1 MKKIACLS
9 ALAAVL
15 AFTAGTSVAATST
28 VTGGYA
34 QSDAQGQMNKMGGFN
49 LKYRYEE
56 DNSPLGVI
64 GSFTYTEKSRTAS
77 SGDYNKNQYY
87 GITAGPAYR
96 INDWASIYGV
106 VGVGYGKFQ
115 TTEYPTYKHDTSD
128 YGFSYGA
135 GLQFNPMENVA
146 LDFSYEQ
153 SRIRSVDV
161 GTGLPVLVTAS
172 NHFGDIKNPP
182 LGADFCFKVSG
193 RKYRFRDGCNPPSV
207 TGSW

>member
-15 AFTAGTSVAATST
+15 AVSAGTAVAATST
-28 VTGGYA
+28 VSGGYA
-34 QSDAQGQMNKMGGFN
+34 QSDYQGVANKAGGFN

-64 GSFTYTEKSRTAS
+64 GSFTYTQKTDDRFDSSNKS
-77 SGDYNKNQYY
+77 QYY
-87 GITAGPAYR
+87 GLTAGPAYR
-96 INDWASIYGV
+96 LNDWASIYGV
-106 VGVGYGKFQ
+106 IGLGYGKAQGNQF
-115 TTEYPTYKHDTSD
+115 PNNDSTSD

-135 GLQFNPMENVA
+135 GLQFNPIENVA

-161 GTGLPVLVTAS
+161 GTWIV
-172 NHFGDIKNPP
+172 
-182 LGADFCFKVSG
+182 GAG
-193 RKYRFRDGCNPPSV
+193 YRF
-207 TGSW
+207 

>member
-15 AFTAGTSVAATST
+15 AVSAGTAVAATST

-34 QSDAQGQMNKMGGFN
+34 QSDAQGAANKMNGFN
-49 LKYRYEE
+49 LKYRYEQ

-64 GSFTYTEKSRTAS
+64 GSFTYTEKDRTDS
-77 SGDYNKNQYY
+77 FGDYNKTQYY

-96 INDWASIYGV
+96 LNDWASIYGV

-115 TTEYPTYKHDTSD
+115 QTENEGLNRTASNSD

-135 GLQFNPMENVA
+135 GLQFNPIQDVA

-153 SRIRSVDV
+153 SRIRNVDV
-161 GTGLPVLVTAS
+161 GTWIAGV
-172 NHFGDIKNPP
+172 G
-182 LGADFCFKVSG
+182 
-193 RKYRFRDGCNPPSV
+193 YRF
-207 TGSW
+207 

>member
-15 AFTAGTSVAATST
+15 AVSAGTAVAATST

-34 QSDAQGQMNKMGGFN
+34 QSDMQGVANKANGFN
-49 LKYRYEE
+49 LKYRYEM
-56 DNSPLGVI
+56 DDQPLGVI
-64 GSFTYTEKSRTAS
+64 GSFTYTEKDRS
-77 SGDYNKNQYY
+77 SSDNNYHKSQYY

-96 INDWASIYGV
+96 LNDWASIYGV

-115 TTEYPTYKHDTSD
+115 NNNYPHKSDMSD

-135 GLQFNPMENVA
+135 GLQFNPIENVA

-153 SRIRSVDV
+153 SRIRNVDV
-161 GTGLPVLVTAS
+161 GTWIAGV
-172 NHFGDIKNPP
+172 G
-182 LGADFCFKVSG
+182 
-193 RKYRFRDGCNPPSV
+193 YRF
-207 TGSW
+207 

>member
-34 QSDAQGQMNKMGGFN
+34 QS
-49 LKYRYEE
+49 
-56 DNSPLGVI
+56 
-64 GSFTYTEKSRTAS
+64 
-77 SGDYNKNQYY
+77 Y

-161 GTGLPVLVTAS
+161 GTWIAGV
-172 NHFGDIKNPP
+172 G
-182 LGADFCFKVSG
+182 
-193 RKYRFRDGCNPPSV
+193 YRF
-207 TGSW
+207 

>member
-15 AFTAGTSVAATST
+15 AVSAGTAVAATST

-34 QSDAQGQMNKMGGFN
+34 QSDYQGVMNKANGFN
-49 LKYRYEE
+49 LKYRYEQ
-56 DNSPLGVI
+56 DNNPLGVI
-64 GSFTYTEKSRTAS
+64 GSFTYTEKDRSENGA
-77 SGDYNKNQYY
+77 YNKGQYY

-96 INDWASIYGV
+96 LNDWASIYGV

-115 TTEYPTYKHDTSD
+115 DTNYPTHKDDTSD

-135 GLQFNPMENVA
+135 GVQFNPIENVA

-161 GTGLPVLVTAS
+161 GTWIAGV
-172 NHFGDIKNPP
+172 G
-182 LGADFCFKVSG
+182 
-193 RKYRFRDGCNPPSV
+193 YRF
-207 TGSW
+207 

>member
-9 ALAAVL
+9 QHWPQFWLSPQVL
-15 AFTAGTSVAATST
+15 PVAATST

-64 GSFTYTEKSRTAS
+64 GSFTYTEKSHTAS

-172 NHFGDIKNPP
+172 NHFGDIKIR
-182 LGADFCFKVSG
+182 LSG
-193 RKYRFRDGCNPPSV
+193 RIFVLRFRVENI
-207 TGSW
+207 GSEMVVIHLL

>member
-9 ALAAVL
+9 ALACVL
-15 AFTAGTSVAATST
+15 AVSVGTASAATST

-34 QSDAQGQMNKMGGFN
+34 QSDMQGVANKAGGFN
-49 LKYRYEE
+49 LKYRYEN
-56 DNSPLGVI
+56 DTPLGYI
-64 GSFTYTEKSRTAS
+64 GSFTYTQKSDTQD
-77 SGDYNKNQYY
+77 GVYNKGQYY

-115 TTEYPTYKHDTSD
+115 ATEFPAHESVSD

-135 GLQFNPMENVA
+135 GLQFNPIENVA

-161 GTGLPVLVTAS
+161 GTWIAGV
-172 NHFGDIKNPP
+172 G
-182 LGADFCFKVSG
+182 
-193 RKYRFRDGCNPPSV
+193 YRF
-207 TGSW
+207 

>member
-34 QSDAQGQMNKMGGFN
+34 QSDAQCQMNKMGGFN

-87 GITAGPAYR
+87 VNATNTALLVREVQSNVFHRVELQTRTVGETVVA
-96 INDWASIYGV
+96 GV
-106 VGVGYGKFQ
+106 VFVGRVFSGLEFTITHTHYTVDACPVVNAVSR
-115 TTEYPTYKHDTSD
+115 TTE
-128 YGFSYGA
+128 
-135 GLQFNPMENVA
+135 
-146 LDFSYEQ
+146 
-153 SRIRSVDV
+153 
-161 GTGLPVLVTAS
+161 
-172 NHFGDIKNPP
+172 
-182 LGADFCFKVSG
+182 
-193 RKYRFRDGCNPPSV
+193 
-207 TGSW
+207 

>member
-15 AFTAGTSVAATST
+15 AISAGTAVAATST

-34 QSDAQGQMNKMGGFN
+34 QSDMQGVANKAGGFN

-64 GSFTYTEKSRTAS
+64 GSFTYPAKSDTQNDFYTK
-77 SGDYNKNQYY
+77 GQYY

-106 VGVGYGKFQ
+106 VGVGYGKAQYNQFP
-115 TTEYPTYKHDTSD
+115 ENNNSTSD

-135 GLQFNPMENVA
+135 GLQFNPIENVA
-146 LDFSYEQ
+146 LDVSYEQ

-161 GTGLPVLVTAS
+161 GTWIV
-172 NHFGDIKNPP
+172 
-182 LGADFCFKVSG
+182 GAG
-193 RKYRFRDGCNPPSV
+193 YRF
-207 TGSW
+207 

>member
-15 AFTAGTSVAATST
+15 AISAGTAVAATST

-34 QSDAQGQMNKMGGFN
+34 QSDMQGVANKAGGFN
-49 LKYRYEE
+49 LKYRYEA

-64 GSFTYTEKSRTAS
+64 SSFTYTAKSDTQD
-77 SGDYNKNQYY
+77 GQYTKGQYY

-106 VGVGYGKFQ
+106 VGVGYGKAQYNQFP
-115 TTEYPTYKHDTSD
+115 ENNNSTSD

-135 GLQFNPMENVA
+135 GLQFNPIENVA
-146 LDFSYEQ
+146 LDVSYEQ

-161 GTGLPVLVTAS
+161 GTWIV
-172 NHFGDIKNPP
+172 
-182 LGADFCFKVSG
+182 GAG
-193 RKYRFRDGCNPPSV
+193 YRF
-207 TGSW
+207 